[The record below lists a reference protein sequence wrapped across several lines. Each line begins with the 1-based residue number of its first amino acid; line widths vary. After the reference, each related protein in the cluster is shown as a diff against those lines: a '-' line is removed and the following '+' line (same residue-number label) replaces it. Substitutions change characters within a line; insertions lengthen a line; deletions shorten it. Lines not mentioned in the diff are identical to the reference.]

1 MPAVPLYSNNYY
13 DLYTEKLSGYE
24 IGSTWSW
31 SQAIIGA
38 TIAE

>member
-13 DLYTEKLSGYE
+13 DLYTDELLNYD
-24 IGSTWSW
+24 IAPNWSW

-38 TIAE
+38 TLAE